1 MAADVGIEATAVGA
15 WAMPEPDDDETD
27 QADFVEAPMTTAELE
42 LHGRAIKT
50 G

>member
-27 QADFVEAPMTTAELE
+27 QAGSDGSADDDS
-42 LHGRAIKT
+42 
-50 G
+50 